1 MIGFEQGLI
10 VFAVAAVVTY
20 AMVPVSKR
28 IAVFLGAIDY
38 PSNRRVNKQPIP
50 RCGGIALYCGF
61 LAGCFTVYVGNVFY
75 GWGTND
81 LFVLQDIDFRLL
93 FVGMTF
99 MFCVG
104 LVDDIVQLS
113 PPSSWWRR
121 ESPSGLLGCWAAITW
136 NYRGSMRPSPCS
148 I

>member
-28 IAVFLGAIDY
+28 IAHKLGAIDY
-38 PSNRRVNKQPIP
+38 PSNRRINTEPIP

-61 LAGCFTVYVGNVFY
+61 LAGCFTVYLGNVFF
-75 GWGTND
+75 GWGADD
-81 LFVLQDIDFRLL
+81 LFAMQEIDYRLL
-93 FVGMTF
+93 FVGMTC

-104 LVDDIVQLS
+104 LVDDIVQIASL
-113 PPSSWWRR
+113 P
-121 ESPSGLLGCWAAITW
+121 
-136 NYRGSMRPSPCS
+136 
-148 I
+148 